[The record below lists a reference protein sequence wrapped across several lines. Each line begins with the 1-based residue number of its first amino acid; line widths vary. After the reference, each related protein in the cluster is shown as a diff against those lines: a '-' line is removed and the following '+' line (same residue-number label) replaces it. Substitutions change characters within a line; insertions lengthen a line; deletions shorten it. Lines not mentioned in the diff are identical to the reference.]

1 MPVLSYNITWYWFVY
16 NFPYGVN
23 IHTAVPSVESCV
35 FGTWLS
41 SGLDYDRHTRH
52 FVSYENKHC
61 RTKWGSSKY
70 FPEWEKNIKSYS
82 MHSEWNRIQELLYDI
97 SVRFV
102 AAYRCA
108 SRCWKFDI
116 LSSALDRAVTRH
128 QRPPLSCSGWPSG
141 CKPTSWT
148 PVMAR
153 RWRGSDP
160 QPPDHEPYM
169 ALITIQEVRM
179 NCISWNCVITLFT
192 TNPVWWTS
200 NFKIHSLLMPT

>member
-128 QRPPLSCSGWPSG
+128 QRPLCLAVADRQAVNLHREHQSWLADGGAQTHNLPTTSPTWHLLQYKRSEWIAYHETALSPYLLQILSDELQ
-141 CKPTSWT
+141 TSKF
-148 PVMAR
+148 
-153 RWRGSDP
+153 
-160 QPPDHEPYM
+160 
-169 ALITIQEVRM
+169 
-179 NCISWNCVITLFT
+179 TLC
-192 TNPVWWTS
+192 
-200 NFKIHSLLMPT
+200 